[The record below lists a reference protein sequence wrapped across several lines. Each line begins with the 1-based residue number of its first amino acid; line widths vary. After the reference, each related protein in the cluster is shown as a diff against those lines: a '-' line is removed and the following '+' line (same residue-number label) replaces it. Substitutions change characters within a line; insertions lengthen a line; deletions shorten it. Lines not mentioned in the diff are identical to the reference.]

1 VVVDEAQGKTSYRC
15 SVNFD
20 SSFSP
25 KSAMRT
31 SGAATESRMT
41 LAMAIIALG
50 VVMVLAGGPKDLM
63 LACERGLQA
72 AAESIYQAWLSV
84 TR

>member
-1 VVVDEAQGKTSYRC
+1 
-15 SVNFD
+15 
-20 SSFSP
+20 
-25 KSAMRT
+25 
-31 SGAATESRMT
+31 MT